1 MTVKEKIHSLIGSAN
16 AATGQ
21 SSQDLTAAVG
31 DLIKGYGSGAPAGMS
46 FGEFILDTDTVTP
59 EPIVYGLDNFPN
71 FLFIY
76 ASDMPWS
83 GASETYYVRWSLR
96 YMNGVYWDDENQY
109 YDYDYNK
116 AYVSKDS
123 ASGSSS
129 GNIVIGRLTAYTDDK
144 THIDVPYVGNYYY
157 KSGVKYRWIAIRTED
172 TADDTAI
179 LGSAII
185 GTLKLI

>member
-31 DLIKGYGSGAPAGMS
+31 ELIKGYGGGIPYGMS
-46 FGEFILDTDTVTP
+46 FGEFTVDTDTVTP

-83 GASETYYVRWSLR
+83 AEESKTYIRWSLR

-123 ASGSSS
+123 TSGSSS
-129 GNIVIGRLTAYTDDK
+129 SNVYIGRLTAYTDDK
-144 THIDVPYVGNYYY
+144 THIDVPYSSSSYY
-157 KSGVKYRWIAIRTED
+157 KSGVKYKWIAIRTED